1 MFKVLVVEDDAAL
14 RQMFCRVL
22 CLTTAMNR
30 WKHTESATDALELM
44 DHEFFDI
51 IITDVM
57 MPGMDGFEFVK
68 TLRESGYTLP
78 ILVITAKDQFAD
90 KQTGFSVGVDDYMV
104 KPIDVNEMVLRVSA
118 LLRRARS
125 VSERRLTLGGAVLEF
140 DTLTVETN
148 GKKTTLP
155 QKEFLL
161 LYKLASYPGRIFT
174 RQQIMDDIW
183 GLDSSHTEPHTVDV
197 HINRLRD
204 RFRNNPDFEIITVR
218 GPGYKVTKR
227 EDEK

>member
-22 CLTTAMNR
+22 SHNGYKPLEA
-30 WKHTESATDALELM
+30 ESAADALELM

-183 GLDSSHTEPHTVDV
+183 GLDSDTEPHTVDV

-218 GPGYKVTKR
+218 GLGYKVTKR

>member
-14 RQMFCRVL
+14 RRMFCRVL
-22 CLTTAMNR
+22 SHNGYEPLEA
-30 WKHTESATDALELM
+30 ESATDALELM

-183 GLDSSHTEPHTVDV
+183 GLDSDTEPHTVDV

-218 GPGYKVTKR
+218 GLGYKVTKR